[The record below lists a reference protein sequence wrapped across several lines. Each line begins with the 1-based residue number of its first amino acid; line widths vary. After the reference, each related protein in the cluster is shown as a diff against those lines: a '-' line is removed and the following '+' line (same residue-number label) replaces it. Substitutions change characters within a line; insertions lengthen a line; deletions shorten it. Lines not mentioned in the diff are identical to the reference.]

1 MTPTMWS
8 NDITGE
14 RLDADELARLRAKAH
29 VLYEANVHIFED
41 ELDALAVLGRDL
53 GRRRTPPDEGPAA
66 PRTDWVEGA
75 ADRDGHVSVF
85 AKGAGIA

>member
-1 MTPTMWS
+1 VTYVDVTNVPELVVHTTRITGGGVRISSTEVRAMTPTMWS

-41 ELDALAVLGRDL
+41 ELDALAALGAISVV
-53 GRRRTPPDEGPAA
+53 EYAA
-66 PRTDWVEGA
+66 
-75 ADRDGHVSVF
+75 
-85 AKGAGIA
+85 

>member
-41 ELDALAVLGRDL
+41 ELDALAALGAVPVVES
-53 GRRRTPPDEGPAA
+53 RRLTVA
-66 PRTDWVEGA
+66 PRCRAPSRCGPD
-75 ADRDGHVSVF
+75 
-85 AKGAGIA
+85 

>member
-14 RLDADELARLRAKAH
+14 RLDADALARLRAKAH

-41 ELDALAVLGRDL
+41 ELDALAALGAV
-53 GRRRTPPDEGPAA
+53 PVVEYAA
-66 PRTDWVEGA
+66 
-75 ADRDGHVSVF
+75 
-85 AKGAGIA
+85 

>member
-41 ELDALAVLGRDL
+41 ELDALAALS
-53 GRRRTPPDEGPAA
+53 RRCPSSSTPPDPRRRHAPWRCGP
-66 PRTDWVEGA
+66 D
-75 ADRDGHVSVF
+75 
-85 AKGAGIA
+85 

>member
-41 ELDALAVLGRDL
+41 ELDALAVRAVPVVEHAASRATLPRAIAMRPGL
-53 GRRRTPPDEGPAA
+53 GRRRPGLAGPGFSRA
-66 PRTDWVEGA
+66 
-75 ADRDGHVSVF
+75 SS
-85 AKGAGIA
+85 

>member
-14 RLDADELARLRAKAH
+14 RLDADELARLRANAH

-41 ELDALAVLGRDL
+41 ELDALAALGAV
-53 GRRRTPPDEGPAA
+53 PVVEFAA
-66 PRTDWVEGA
+66 
-75 ADRDGHVSVF
+75 
-85 AKGAGIA
+85 

>member
-1 MTPTMWS
+1 MPTMWS

-41 ELDALAVLGRDL
+41 ELDALAALGAV
-53 GRRRTPPDEGPAA
+53 PVVEYAA
-66 PRTDWVEGA
+66 
-75 ADRDGHVSVF
+75 
-85 AKGAGIA
+85 